1 LDHEIQSLSDLI
13 KALRSIESARGP
25 VSVDDI
31 FEVVGTRSFGPVLL
45 VAGLVTLAPLIGDIP
60 GVPTLMSSLVIL
72 VALQLIVGRQHIW
85 LPKFLRE
92 RSIERAKLHKAIGHL
107 ERPAAFL
114 DRLFKPR
121 LQVLA
126 TPPGSH
132 VVGATALLVA
142 AVMPLLEFIPFSA
155 TVAGAA
161 LTTFGLS
168 LITRDGYMAV
178 ISLMTTAGVIALLGR
193 HVMSL

>member
-1 LDHEIQSLSDLI
+1 MNHEIQSLSDLI
-13 KALRSIESARGP
+13 KSLRSIEPARSP

-31 FEVVGTRSFGPVLL
+31 FEKVGTRSFGPVLL

-60 GVPTLMSSLVIL
+60 GVPTLMALLVIL
-72 VALQLIVGRQHIW
+72 IALQLIVGRQHIW

-92 RSIERAKLHKAIGHL
+92 RAVERRKLEKALGHL

-121 LQVLA
+121 LKILA

-132 VVGATALLVA
+132 LVGAAALLVA

-178 ISLMTTAGVIALLGR
+178 LSLMTTAGVIVLLGQ
-193 HVMSL
+193 HLMSL